1 MSLKG
6 IFFFFVM
13 DNNNICID
21 LFIGIVLD
29 NVYNILEAEK
39 FRDFLI
45 INFM

>member
-1 MSLKG
+1 
-6 IFFFFVM
+6 M